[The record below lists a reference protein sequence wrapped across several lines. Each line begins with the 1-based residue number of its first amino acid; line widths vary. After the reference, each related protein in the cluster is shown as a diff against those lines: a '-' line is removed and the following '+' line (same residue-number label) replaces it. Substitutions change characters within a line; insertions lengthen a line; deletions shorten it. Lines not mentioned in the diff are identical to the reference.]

1 MTPRLRTVASF
12 VPANVSIIDV
22 GTDHALIPMRLLKN
36 KRITHAIAVDVNPG
50 PYETARQAVY
60 DKNLQ
65 AYIDVRLGNGLT
77 VIKENEADI
86 AIFAGMGG
94 ILINKLLHQSPQIVK
109 NLQGLILQPQ
119 LAAEKLRQYLYEI
132 GWHIVNEALA
142 KEQNHIYQ
150 IIYAIPG
157 KQLMPTDLELEIGP
171 ILLQQKP
178 PLFKF
183 HIEELLRRH
192 KKILKGMQG
201 STQSADTQEI
211 NKKSALIKDLEMMKT
226 W

>member
-12 VPANVSIIDV
+12 VPEKSSIIDI
-22 GTDHALIPMRLLKN
+22 GTDHALIPMYLLKN

-50 PYETARQAVY
+50 PYETAKQAIY

-77 VIKENEADI
+77 VVKENEADI

-94 ILINKLLHQSPQIVK
+94 ILINKLLQQSPQIVK
-109 NLQGLILQPQ
+109 NLKGLIVQPQ

-132 GWHIVNEALA
+132 GWHINNEALA
-142 KEQNHIYQ
+142 KEQDHIYQ
-150 IIYAIPG
+150 IIYALPG
-157 KQLMPTDLELEIGP
+157 TKPMPSYLELEIGP
-171 ILLQQKP
+171 ILLQNKP

-192 KKILKGMQG
+192 KKILKGMQE
-201 STQSADTQEI
+201 STQTSNLEEL